1 MIGTMKPWPNN
12 FIFKNYGSGRQT
24 ELSYTCTRF
33 SLKKADFIA
42 SRTTIIHIHEW
53 RYYWLPV
60 SLFYHVPILIYLTKR
75 LESLNMNVLK
85 TDKISFTIPVAD
97 VHDRQ

>member
-1 MIGTMKPWPNN
+1 MN
-12 FIFKNYGSGRQT
+12 
-24 ELSYTCTRF
+24 
-33 SLKKADFIA
+33 DV
-42 SRTTIIHIHEW
+42 
-53 RYYWLPV
+53 YWLPV
-60 SLFYHVPILIYLTKR
+60 SLFYHVGILIYLTKR